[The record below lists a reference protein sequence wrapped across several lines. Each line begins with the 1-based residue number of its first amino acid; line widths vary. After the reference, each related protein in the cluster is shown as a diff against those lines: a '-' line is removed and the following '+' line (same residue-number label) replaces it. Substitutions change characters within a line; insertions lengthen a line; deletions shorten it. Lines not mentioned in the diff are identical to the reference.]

1 MEQQEINQ
9 RILEELR
16 KIRIDIDLIKE
27 KMPEEEPLPSI
38 EEQLEM
44 GLEDLRQGKIIDLN

>member
-9 RILEELR
+9 RILEELK

-27 KMPEEEPLPSI
+27 KMPEEDGDDELLKQV
-38 EEQLEM
+38 EES
-44 GLEDLRQGKIIDLN
+44 LEDAKAGGIRRVA

>member
-9 RILEELR
+9 RILEELK

-44 GLEDLRQGKIIDLN
+44 GLEDLRRGKIVNLN

>member
-1 MEQQEINQ
+1 MEQITNKE
-9 RILEELR
+9 ILEKLNQ
-16 KIRIDIDLIKE
+16 ILTDISIIKE
-27 KMPEEEPLPSI
+27 RLPEEESLPSI

>member
-9 RILEELR
+9 RILEELK